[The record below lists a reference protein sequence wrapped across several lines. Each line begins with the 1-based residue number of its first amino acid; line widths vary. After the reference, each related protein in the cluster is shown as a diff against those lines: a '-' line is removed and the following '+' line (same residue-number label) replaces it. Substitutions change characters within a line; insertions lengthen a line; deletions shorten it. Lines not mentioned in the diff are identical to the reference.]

1 MRVQIPDL
9 YLFRASLHS
18 LIGQHSGSTY
28 QRKVNRNK
36 NAKWNWQVK
45 CASQQ

>member
-1 MRVQIPDL
+1 MHVEVP
-9 YLFRASLHS
+9 YFCLFRASVHS
-18 LIGQHSGSTY
+18 LIGHHFGSTY

-45 CASQQ
+45 CACQP